1 MDNGSIKQSTFF
13 ILEFN
18 YDLRTLWILTKIP
31 VRQTLQDIT
40 EGIINNVFSF
50 PLVTVGRAET
60 QQHV

>member
-1 MDNGSIKQSTFF
+1 MDNGSIKQNTFV

-18 YDLRTLWILTKIP
+18 YDLRKLWILTKIP
-31 VRQTLQDIT
+31 VRQNLQDIT
-40 EGIINNVFSF
+40 EGIINDVFSF